1 MTEDSEECR
10 EYRRNRENREARERL
25 DALNVRRAHS
35 ERSVAALESFREEL
49 GIRKYSNSRHGLE
62 WLLTEG
68 PRPLI
73 DVRCTRG
80 HKLGGVWRTPAGALF
95 AACPEVSPGRQVRAR
110 HFIVG
115 DGRHRAILDLVAEQ
129 DPFATD
135 TRLWVSCDCRGLR
148 SVPSGT
154 RQRLAAAYER
164 ALAGRRERFVVNE
177 PER

>member
-1 MTEDSEECR
+1 VTEDLNR
-10 EYRRNRENREARERL
+10 EYRERL
-25 DALNVRRAHS
+25 DAINVKRAHS
-35 ERSVAALESFREEL
+35 ERSLAALESLREEL
-49 GIRKYSNSRHGLE
+49 GIRKYLNSRHGLE

-95 AACPEVSPGRQVRAR
+95 AACPEVSPGRQWREGR
-110 HFIVG
+110 YIVG
-115 DGRHRAILDLVAEQ
+115 DGRHRMIVDLVAEQ

-135 TRLWVSCDCRGLR
+135 TQLRVSCDCRGLR

-164 ALAGRRERFVVNE
+164 ALASRRERFVVNE